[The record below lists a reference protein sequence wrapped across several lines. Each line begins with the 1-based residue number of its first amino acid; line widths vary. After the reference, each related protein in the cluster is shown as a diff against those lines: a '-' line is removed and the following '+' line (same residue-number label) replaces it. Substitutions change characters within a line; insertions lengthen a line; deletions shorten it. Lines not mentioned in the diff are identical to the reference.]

1 MEGRSLSRESTTT
14 RWQRL
19 PLTVTGVDANAD
31 ADAECDLDT
40 TSDKQAKSTGAIK
53 KRVVEKATHVDS
65 RIKEP

>member
-19 PLTVTGVDANAD
+19 PLTVTEVDANAD
-31 ADAECDLDT
+31 LDT
-40 TSDKQAKSTGAIK
+40 TCDKQAKSTGAIK

-65 RIKEP
+65 SIKEP